1 MSLYPKGDTICVHL
15 SFGASVQ
22 ADNNVRFPCRALIK
36 KVKAV
41 VVVPLADTDAGTVAI
56 KSAAGATIATVTIPL
71 SSAIETEHTAVIPD
85 NTIVERDSF
94 LELEPAKTTAGG
106 EINFYVEYQAIGK

>member
-1 MSLYPKGDTICVHL
+1 MSLYPKGHPICVHL

-22 ADNNVRFPCRALIK
+22 ADNNVRFPCRALIT

-41 VVVPLADTDAGTVAI
+41 VVVPLADTDDGTIAI
-56 KSAAGATIATVTIPL
+56 KSAAGATIATVTVPA
-71 SSAIETEHTAVIPD
+71 STAIETEWTATIPA

-106 EINFYVEYQAIGK
+106 EVNFYVEYQPLGK